1 MRLFA
6 KYQLLI
12 LTFVGMSI
20 LLACT
25 KERTPTPV
33 TPSPPEPTKWEKIA
47 GHYKVYDTT
56 GVYLYEMNLTH
67 KTGLNQSGMEE
78 DSLVFENFDGNFTF
92 TALQVDFSNIP
103 MYIRIGGG
111 DPLYDSNNKRWKL
124 SAGISDYYNNFVN
137 DTIKL
142 RFNKTN
148 INYYISDLTPYY
160 ACDCKQIA
168 VKQH

>member
-1 MRLFA
+1 MSFFP
-6 KYQLLI
+6 KYQLFI
-12 LTFVGMSI
+12 LVFITGMNI
-20 LLACT
+20 LFSCT
-25 KERTPTPV
+25 KKKTPV
-33 TPSPPEPTKWEKIA
+33 PAIPEPTKWEKIA

-56 GVYLYEMNLTH
+56 GVYLYDMNLVHTH
-67 KTGLNQSGMEE
+67 NDITNR
-78 DSLVFENFDGNFTF
+78 DSIRFENFDGEFIF
-92 TALQVDFSNIP
+92 TAQQIEANNLP

-124 SAGISDYYNNFVN
+124 SAGISDYYNNWHN
-137 DTIKL
+137 DTIRL

-148 INYYISDLTPYY
+148 INYYISDVTPYY

>member
-1 MRLFA
+1 MGFIQKYKLALPVLCAGIVFLF
-6 KYQLLI
+6 
-12 LTFVGMSI
+12 
-20 LLACT
+20 ACT
-25 KERTPTPV
+25 KKKTPTPI
-33 TPSPPEPTKWEKIA
+33 TPEPTKWEKIA

-56 GVYLYEMNLTH
+56 GVYLYDMDLVHIHNYAT
-67 KTGLNQSGMEE
+67 NE
-78 DSLVFENFDGNFTF
+78 DSIRFENFDNNFTF
-92 TALQVDFSNIP
+92 IALQVDFSSIP
-103 MYIRIGGG
+103 MYVRIGGG

-124 SAGISDYYNNFVN
+124 SAGISDYYNNWN
-137 DTIKL
+137 SDTIKL